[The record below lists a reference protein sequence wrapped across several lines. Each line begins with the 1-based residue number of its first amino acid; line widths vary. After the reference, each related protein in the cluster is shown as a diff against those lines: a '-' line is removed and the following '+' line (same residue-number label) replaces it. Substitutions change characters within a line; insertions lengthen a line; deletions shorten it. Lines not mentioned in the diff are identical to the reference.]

1 MNRLIVISI
10 LLSLMT
16 APVCGQKKKE
26 KALNAKE
33 LLKQSKIS
41 VTSGGDCFGGKEHA
55 IVLLKKDSLERDSL
69 KKDSIAAAVKTP
81 AKKDS
86 VRIDSIKT
94 DSVPTAKVM
103 KKK

>member
-33 LLKQSKIS
+33 LLKQSKVTI
-41 VTSGGDCFGGKEHA
+41 TSGGDCFGGKEHSPA
-55 IVLLKKDSLERDSL
+55 LLKKDSLKR
-69 KKDSIAAAVKTP
+69 DSIAAVVKTP
-81 AKKDS
+81 IKKDS

-94 DSVPTAKVM
+94 DSVRTTKVM

>member
-33 LLKQSKIS
+33 LLKQSKITI
-41 VTSGGDCFGGKEHA
+41 TSGSDCFGGKEHNPA
-55 IVLLKKDSLERDSL
+55 LLKKDSLKR
-69 KKDSIAAAVKTP
+69 DSIAAVVKTP
-81 AKKDS
+81 IKKDS
-86 VRIDSIKT
+86 VKT
-94 DSVPTAKVM
+94 DSVCTTKVM
-103 KKK
+103 KNK

>member
-16 APVCGQKKKE
+16 APVCGQMKKITVNSKKKMVIRVDT
-26 KALNAKE
+26 K
-33 LLKQSKIS
+33 S
-41 VTSGGDCFGGKEHA
+41 GDCFGGEEHNPA
-55 IVLLKKDSLERDSL
+55 LLKKDSL
-69 KKDSIAAAVKTP
+69 KKDSIIATAKTP

-86 VRIDSIKT
+86 VRKDSIKT
-94 DSVPTAKVM
+94 DSVCTTKVM

>member
-33 LLKQSKIS
+33 LLKQNKILNTRS
-41 VTSGGDCFGGKEHA
+41 GDCFGGEEHSPA
-55 IVLLKKDSLERDSL
+55 LLKKDSL
-69 KKDSIAAAVKTP
+69 KKDSIAAVKTP
-81 AKKDS
+81 VRKDS

-94 DSVPTAKVM
+94 DSVRIAKAM
-103 KKK
+103 KK

>member
-16 APVCGQKKKE
+16 VQVCGQKKKE

-33 LLKQSKIS
+33 LLKQSKILNTRS
-41 VTSGGDCFGGKEHA
+41 GDCFGGEEHSPA
-55 IVLLKKDSLERDSL
+55 LLKKDSQ
-69 KKDSIAAAVKTP
+69 KKDSIATAVKTP
-81 AKKDS
+81 IKKDS
-86 VRIDSIKT
+86 VKT
-94 DSVPTAKVM
+94 DSVCTTKVI